1 MLELA
6 NGFQERLT
14 FDITYSA
21 AYFNDSNSR
30 IFIRKVTIEAALDLV
45 GDVRNDLY
53 GASTIVAA
61 AFLLQNRPV
70 DLSCGDVG
78 ILIQIFINETLIMSQ
93 IKLGFR
99 SVLGD
104 KNLAVLDRV
113 HGAGVDIDIR
123 VKLLHG
129 DLVAPGFQQS
139 T

>member
-1 MLELA
+1 MDQNSVLFSHFMLELA
-6 NGFQERLT
+6 NGFQKRLT

-53 GASTIVAA
+53 GASTIIAA

-93 IKLGFR
+93 IEIGFR

-104 KNLAVLDRV
+104 KNLAVL
-113 HGAGVDIDIR
+113 G
-123 VKLLHG
+123 
-129 DLVAPGFQQS
+129 
-139 T
+139 